1 MTISPTRPR
10 FPVSNIPQ
18 GMKESMSRA
27 DFLPDS
33 FALLVETKGYLL
45 AWERAAI
52 CPCQPVVTQ
61 TEQPDPNCPLCKG
74 SGWHYFGGGTAPDYA
89 QIGVMDEVQ
98 KRIIEANN
106 AMCIRGV
113 VTALQNEYSPWD
125 KLGNWMAGS
134 MMMTVRH
141 ENKIGY
147 YDKLTILE
155 SEIIYGETIIADG
168 TALLHGR
175 YLITGVNY
183 LRSFSRVYRPDT
195 DFVIDA
201 GDVRFRPEVVPASG
215 TKLSIHYLCH
225 PVVLVVEHP
234 HIIRQTT
241 VKFKIPNP
249 KTLRGDPRGLPI
261 QAMVRYDFIPELH
274 S

>member
-10 FPVSNIPQ
+10 FPVSGIPS

-33 FALLVETKGYLL
+33 FALLVETKGYLI

-74 SGWHYFGGGTAPDYA
+74 SGWHYFGGDTPPDYA
-89 QIGVMDEVQ
+89 QIGTMDEVQ
-98 KRIIEANN
+98 KRILEANN
-106 AMCIRGV
+106 AMPIRGV

-134 MMMTVRH
+134 MMLTVRH

-168 TALLHGR
+168 TDTVHGR
-175 YLITGVNY
+175 YLITGMNY
-183 LRSFSRVYRPDT
+183 LRSFSRVFKPDT
-195 DFVIDA
+195 DFVIEG
-201 GDVRFRPEVVPASG
+201 GDVRFRPGAVPASG
-215 TKLSIHYLCH
+215 TKLSLHYLCH

-241 VKFKIPNP
+241 IKFKTP
-249 KTLRGDPRGLPI
+249 KPTTPRGDPRGLPI

-274 S
+274 E